1 MRTGIADYSIIY
13 AGQFYNIDEN
23 EDSVFFLHSTSRL
36 FTPQIFSVSF
46 NVSNGPPTRV
56 DCTVNGV
63 DTVSCDSGWYRI
75 YYKSD
80 IN

>member
-1 MRTGIADYSIIY
+1 MFS
-13 AGQFYNIDEN
+13 
-23 EDSVFFLHSTSRL
+23 LHSTSRL
-36 FTPQIFSVSF
+36 FTPPIFSLSF

-63 DTVSCDSGWYRI
+63 DTVTCDSGWYRI

-80 IN
+80 SN